1 MTIACSHVVAFETS
15 DLGESIHDG
24 CQQIQQDLLIFNNK
38 TVQGFL
44 D

>member
-1 MTIACSHVVAFETS
+1 MTIACRTLVR
-15 DLGESIHDG
+15 
-24 CQQIQQDLLIFNNK
+24 QQIQQDLLIFNNK

>member
-1 MTIACSHVVAFETS
+1 LLARCGFRDGR

-24 CQQIQQDLLIFNNK
+24 CQQIKQDLLIFNNK